1 MSVVASKSLHSEIHV
16 PSVERRSSAYPLG
29 AAIAVLLAS
38 GPLAAQESA
47 DGRPKEGVLQ
57 EITVTAQKRSE
68 NLQDVALSMSAIS
81 GADLEAKGAAGF
93 RDWSTYVPGLT
104 MYQGTSANRRAG
116 PTAVLRGVS
125 QTGAGQLHEVSSQ
138 ATTSYTIGQ
147 IPIFSGDPGLFDI
160 QRIEVL
166 RGPQGTLYGIAS
178 MGGTIRF
185 IPNPARTDRFA
196 ADVAFNGGTIT
207 EGSNTYDFS
216 GMVNLPIVQDKLALR
231 FAGIYSKSDGYID
244 VYKLPLSATNP
255 NNISVSGGLFDPR
268 SIDGADII
276 KDANKTETT
285 GGRVSVT
292 FTPTDKLSFNAFG
305 MWQKSTQDMKQAID
319 FNDRSGE
326 WVASRFALEPQSD
339 QFKIASLEASW
350 DLGFSR
356 LEYVGGHFDS
366 DLSETIDVTT
376 LITTF
381 LNGTGANT
389 AKTTLDADG
398 PGGLPADGY
407 WPGTTQFP
415 FTSNTRITSNELR
428 LQREQVPLPF
438 GLFGSQST
446 FDYVL
451 GVFKMTENREG
462 HWAIANPGWNANRG
476 PNTVPIL
483 TQGGLITGQ
492 QGGGTYDSKAAF
504 ADVAFNLTDKF
515 TVEGGVR
522 YSDNHRDSELHGY
535 GDSGSGRAANGATVG
550 DNLSGPG
557 TVSSGQRS
565 ANSLTP
571 RYSLKYRFDDQRMIY
586 MTAAKGDRMPT
597 SYANPTFWQT
607 PGTPQNPVCQD
618 LAHTLGIYDAAINGT
633 TTDTVW
639 SYDLG
644 LRSTWLDRRLL
655 VNAAVYHLDWTN
667 LQRNVQMSQFSAQ
680 CNILIATNVGKVKVD
695 GFELEL
701 TYVPIDAIAFNAA
714 VGYTKAE
721 VGETVPGVAD
731 SLGQPLQ
738 KGDSIENVAP
748 WTVATGLEY
757 RFGMKFLEDLTSG
770 GNYQGYARVDWR
782 YTAQRLGTNVGD
794 KASLEADP
802 IRSRFI
808 SEPYSLT
815 DLRIGMN
822 GDKGWSGSVY
832 VSNLFNKRAMFESF
846 RQTWLPN
853 QRIISV
859 SRPRTVGVQIKKSF

>member
-1 MSVVASKSLHSEIHV
+1 MTGIASNNGVCGIHAAVASALRNHV
-16 PSVERRSSAYPLG
+16 PVSIF
-29 AAIAVLLAS
+29 AATVLAS
-38 GPLAAQESA
+38 APVAAQDS
-47 DGRPKEGVLQ
+47 DTKTREGPLQ

-68 NLQDVALSMSAIS
+68 SLQDVALSMSAIS
-81 GADLEAKGAAGF
+81 GTDLESKGASGF

-104 MYQGTSANRRAG
+104 MYQGGSANRRAG

-160 QRIEVL
+160 DRIEVL
-166 RGPQGTLYGIAS
+166 RGPQGTLFGIAS

-185 IPNPARTDRFA
+185 IPNAARTDRFA
-196 ADVAFNGGTIT
+196 ADMAFSGGIIN
-207 EGSNTYDFS
+207 EGGNTYDLS
-216 GMVNLPIVQDKLALR
+216 AMVNLPIVQNKLALR
-231 FAGIYSKSDGYID
+231 FAGIRRKSDGYID
-244 VYKLPLSATNP
+244 LYKLPLSATVP
-255 NNISVSGGLFDPR
+255 ANITVSGGAFDPR
-268 SIDGADII
+268 STDGGDII

-285 GGRVSVT
+285 GGRISAT
-292 FTPTDKLSFNAFG
+292 FTPNDRLSFNVFG
-305 MWQKSTQDMKQAID
+305 MWQKSSQDQKQAID
-319 FNDRSGE
+319 INDRSGD
-326 WVASRFALEPQSD
+326 WVVSRFAPEPQFD
-339 QFKIASLEASW
+339 QFKLASLEASW

-366 DLSETIDVTT
+366 DMSETLDVTT

-381 LNGTGANT
+381 LDGTGANIGR
-389 AKTTLDADG
+389 KTLDADG
-398 PGGLPADGY
+398 PGGLPPDTF
-407 WPGTTQFP
+407 WPAATQFP

-428 LQREQVPLPF
+428 LQREKVPLGF
-438 GLFGSQST
+438 GLFGSPST

-451 GVFKMTENREG
+451 GVFKSKEVRQG
-462 HWAIANPGWNANRG
+462 HWAISNPRWNANRG

-483 TQGGLITGQ
+483 TEGGLITGQ
-492 QGGGTYDSKAAF
+492 QGGGTYDSKAVF
-504 ADVAFNLTDKF
+504 GDVALNLTESF
-515 TVEGGVR
+515 TIEAGVR

-535 GDSGSGRAANGATVG
+535 GDASSGRAANGFTVG

-557 TVSSGQRS
+557 TVTAGERS
-565 ANSLTP
+565 AHSVTP
-571 RYSLKYRFDDQRMIY
+571 RYSLKYRFDDQRMLY
-586 MTAAKGDRMPT
+586 VTAAKGDRMPT
-597 SYANPTFWQT
+597 SYPDPTFWDR

-618 LAHTLGIYDAAINGT
+618 LAHTLGIYDDALNGT

-655 VNAAVYHLDWTN
+655 VNAAVYYLDWTD
-667 LQRNVQMSQFSAQ
+667 LQRNVQMTQFSPQ
-680 CNILIATNVGKVKVD
+680 CNILIATNVGKVSVR

-701 TYVPIDAIAFNAA
+701 AYVPIDSLSFNAA
-714 VGYTKAE
+714 IGYTNAE

-731 SLGQPLQ
+731 SLGQPLE

-748 WTVATGLEY
+748 WTISTGLEY
-757 RFGMKFLEDLTSG
+757 RFGMPFLQDFTDG
-770 GNYQGYARVDWR
+770 ANYQGFLRIDWR
-782 YTAQRLGTNVGD
+782 FIGQRLGTNVGD

-802 IRSRFI
+802 IRSQFI
-808 SEPYSLT
+808 SDAYSLT
-815 DLRIGMN
+815 DVRLGMN
-822 GDKGWSGSVY
+822 GDGGWSGAVY

-853 QRIISV
+853 QRIVSV
-859 SRPRTVGVQIKKSF
+859 SQPRTIGLQIKKSF